1 MKNVT
6 KKWVLVTLAICLL
19 FASANPVTASA
30 AAYKKS
36 ISKEF
41 AVARID
47 IHGMPVYAKKA
58 TKATV
63 TVKVTDKDAFD
74 FYVQDENTR
83 HDSNG
88 KKKVSYTIKLAKG
101 ENFIFV
107 GSENENVPIDA
118 MQNVKFTIKS
128 KKAYLKFSN
137 Q

>member
-1 MKNVT
+1 M
-6 KKWVLVTLAICLL
+6 LL
-19 FASANPVTASA
+19 ASANPVKVSA
-30 AAYKKS
+30 ATYKKS

-63 TVKVTDKDAFD
+63 TVQVTDKDAFD
-74 FYVQDENTR
+74 FYVENENAR

-101 ENFIFV
+101 ENFI
-107 GSENENVPIDA
+107 
-118 MQNVKFTIKS
+118 
-128 KKAYLKFSN
+128 
-137 Q
+137 